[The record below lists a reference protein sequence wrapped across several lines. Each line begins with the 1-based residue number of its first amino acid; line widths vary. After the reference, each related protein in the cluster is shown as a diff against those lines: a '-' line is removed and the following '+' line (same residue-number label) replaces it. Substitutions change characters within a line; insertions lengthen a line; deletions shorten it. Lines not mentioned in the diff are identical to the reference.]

1 VATLAS
7 WAEAFAAIFKE
18 GGNVFTG
25 IVGGILPGLIVL
37 MTAINALVSII
48 GIERVEE
55 LGRKAGGTSPLLWPV
70 RYFFYPF
77 IAGFILTNP
86 ITHMMGK
93 FLPERYKAAWVENSF
108 RAMHYGLGLFPHM
121 NPGEIFTWAGIS
133 SGVESLGYS
142 TAELAVRY
150 LLCGA
155 VLMTISGI
163 ITEKMYFWLWARGH
177 NGQQPTN

>member
-1 VATLAS
+1 MAALVRLAEGFS
-7 WAEAFAAIFKE
+7 AIFKQ
-18 GGNVFTG
+18 GGETFMG
-25 IVGGILPGLIVL
+25 IAGGILPALIVL
-37 MTAINALVSII
+37 MTAINALVSIV
-48 GIERVEE
+48 GIERVEA
-55 LGRKAGGTSPLLWPV
+55 LGRRAGGSSPIWWPV

-108 RAMHYGLGLFPHM
+108 RAMHYGLGLFPHI
-121 NPGEIFTWAGIS
+121 NPGEIFTWAGIA

-150 LLCGA
+150 LMCGA
-155 VLMTISGI
+155 VLMVISGI
-163 ITEKMYFWLWARGH
+163 VTERMYFWLWARGH
-177 NGQQPTN
+177 NGQPPTN